1 LNKGGEINFA
11 APPPPPELPV
21 NKKQLIARVQRY
33 MGPGATRSTASAAVE
48 AVLAS
53 IQAAS
58 HEAQKVHIAR
68 FGIFRTNDKQRLT
81 FRPAKGFVPEQ

>member
-1 LNKGGEINFA
+1 LSP
-11 APPPPPELPV
+11 PPPPPELPV

>member
-1 LNKGGEINFA
+1 M
-11 APPPPPELPV
+11 

-53 IQAAS
+53 ISA
-58 HEAQKVHIAR
+58 EAKNENGVRIMR
-68 FGIFRTNDKQRLT
+68 FGTFVYKKADSETKKDGRLCFHPSRKLAQNT
-81 FRPAKGFVPEQ
+81 SK

>member
-1 LNKGGEINFA
+1 M
-11 APPPPPELPV
+11 

-53 IQAAS
+53 ILNGADN
-58 HEAQKVHIAR
+58 EKGVRITR
-68 FGIFRTNDKQRLT
+68 FGTFRKKAAQDGTRKLRFSPSRHLPIPQDKQQPT
-81 FRPAKGFVPEQ
+81 

>member
-1 LNKGGEINFA
+1 M
-11 APPPPPELPV
+11 

-53 IQAAS
+53 IINGSSDA
-58 HEAQKVHIAR
+58 KGVHITR
-68 FGIFRTNDKQRLT
+68 FGTFFKKTKADGNAKLSFQPSRLFPIPKKEDK
-81 FRPAKGFVPEQ
+81 E

>member
-1 LNKGGEINFA
+1 M
-11 APPPPPELPV
+11 

-53 IQAAS
+53 IQQG
-58 HEAQKVHIAR
+58 AQEPKGVHITRVGSFAYKKSNSPRRSEQAMR
-68 FGIFRTNDKQRLT
+68 FEPSAHFTAFFNK
-81 FRPAKGFVPEQ
+81 

>member
-1 LNKGGEINFA
+1 
-11 APPPPPELPV
+11 V

-53 IQAAS
+53 IINGSADA
-58 HEAQKVHIAR
+58 KGVHITR
-68 FGIFRTNDKQRLT
+68 FGTFFKKTKADGNAKLRFQPSGLFPIPKKEDK
-81 FRPAKGFVPEQ
+81 E

>member
-1 LNKGGEINFA
+1 M
-11 APPPPPELPV
+11 

-53 IQAAS
+53 IQAAAC
-58 HEAQKVHIAR
+58 EAQKVHIAR
-68 FGIFRTNDKQRLT
+68 FGTFETNDKQRLT
-81 FRPAKGFVPEQ
+81 FRPSKGFVPGDK